1 MFHNIFSNKKTKVF
15 PKVKIIVDHR
25 EKNSLVI
32 SELIS
37 LNIDIE
43 FKQLEIADYIIGN
56 IAVERKTISDLIGSM
71 INKRLFQQLENMKQ
85 YPSSLLIIE
94 NFSNLNLSESKLSE
108 NAIRGLLLSISLD
121 HKIPIIFS
129 KNEKETALFISL
141 LAKRKKSS
149 FSLRSKV
156 NLSDSEKIEFILE
169 GFPSVGPV
177 TAKKL
182 LSKYKTIKSIINA
195 PEEEIKFI
203 LGKKADK
210 FLELLNKEYLS
221 EDK

>member
-1 MFHNIFSNKKTKVF
+1 
-15 PKVKIIVDHR
+15 
-25 EKNSLVI
+25 
-32 SELIS
+32 
-37 LNIDIE
+37 
-43 FKQLEIADYIIGN
+43 
-56 IAVERKTISDLIGSM
+56 M